1 MNKALS
7 ILTLFVVALLMYACG
22 GQKNNNASSTPREV
36 AVICFSA
43 TGNTMQYAKKL
54 AENLQ
59 ADLIE
64 ISPKT
69 PYVPEDFDWK
79 NENSRSSIEMKDEAC
94 RPDIQPLDGVDLS
107 PYRLIL
113 LGYPIWWDQAPR
125 IINTFLDQA
134 APAIEGKI
142 IVPFVTSG
150 SSKITNSVKKLSET
164 YPSIK
169 WQSGVRM
176 NDLNDEEFTA
186 WSNEQL
192 LILKADETGYIV
204 KVGEEAPDF
213 TITLTDGTQ
222 TTLSSLRGKVVM
234 LQFTASWCVVC
245 RREMPFIESDI
256 WQKHKDNENFVLMG
270 IDRDEP
276 LETVQSFAEQTGITY
291 PLGLDPGADIYAKYA
306 LRESGITRNCLIDA
320 DGKIVKLTRL
330 YNEEEFQSLV
340 SMIDELLAK

>member
-1 MNKALS
+1 MNKVFIVLS
-7 ILTLFVVALLMYACG
+7 LFVAAIILPSCS
-22 GQKNNNASSTPREV
+22 GQKATNATENPKEV

-43 TGNTMQYAKKL
+43 TGTTMQYAQKL
-54 AENLQ
+54 AANMN

-64 ISPKT
+64 IKAKT
-69 PYVPEDFDWK
+69 SYKEEDFDWK
-79 NENSRSSIEMKDEAC
+79 DENSRSSIEMKDEAC
-94 RPDIQPLDGVDLS
+94 RPEMQPFEGVDLS
-107 PYRLIL
+107 QYRLIL

-125 IINTFLDQA
+125 IISTFLDQA
-134 APAIEGKI
+134 APALEGKPV
-142 IVPFVTSG
+142 VPFITSG
-150 SSKITNSVKKLSET
+150 SSKITNSAKKLAES
-164 YPSIK
+164 YPSIQ
-169 WQSGVRM
+169 WQTGVRM
-176 NDLNDEEFTA
+176 NDLSEDEVTA

-213 TITLTDGTQ
+213 TITLTNGTQ

-276 LETVQSFAEQTGITY
+276 LETVQAFAEQTGITY

-320 DGKIVKLTRL
+320 EGKIVKLTRL

-340 SMIDELLAK
+340 STIDELLAK